1 MKVWMRGRLACT
13 RLLAARSTSSV
24 QQRARAATCAQGNS
38 RLTAST
44 AWKSPSLA
52 MGNPASRM
60 STPSSTSFR
69 AIFSF
74 SGTVMLQP
82 GDCSPSRR
90 VVSKMYTRSLTRA
103 LSRLDVRFSKFIIL
117 AVHISKCY
125 IGGGTHGT
133 PFPSGISRRRDGE
146 KLFPG
151 SGQIVAHAAGD
162 LAFLAAAGAGTGG
175 ETDRPFGEG
184 PDSDRRRAYGA
195 GVRAALPEPAP
206 GDGQLDRRTARQF
219 GGAADHRGQ
228 RIDHLIP
235 FEAHRALPRDVPED
249 QGSDPAESFEQAA
262 QRVTGRQPGDGSDQL
277 RSGR

>member
-1 MKVWMRGRLACT
+1 MKVWMRGRLACA

-24 QQRARAATCAQGNS
+24 QQRARAATWAQGNS

-69 AIFSF
+69 AMFSF

-103 LSRLDVRFSKFIIL
+103 LSLSCVRFSKFIIL
-117 AVHISKCY
+117 VVHISKCY
-125 IGGGTHGT
+125 IQRATYGTS
-133 PFPSGISRRRDGE
+133 FPASISRRRDRE
-146 KLFPG
+146 ELLPG
-151 SGQIVAHAAGD
+151 GGQIVAHAAGD
-162 LAFLAAAGAGTGG
+162 FAFLAAAGAGTGG
-175 ETDRPFGEG
+175 EAHRPVGQG
-184 PDSDRRRAYGA
+184 PDSDRRRAYRA

-228 RIDHLIP
+228 RIDHL
-235 FEAHRALPRDVPED
+235 LP
-249 QGSDPAESFEQAA
+249 
-262 QRVTGRQPGDGSDQL
+262 
-277 RSGR
+277 

>member
-1 MKVWMRGRLACT
+1 MKVWMRGRLACA
-13 RLLAARSTSSV
+13 RLLAARSTSRV
-24 QQRARAATCAQGNS
+24 QQRASAATCAQGNS

-103 LSRLDVRFSKFIIL
+103 LSPFGVRFSKFIIL
-117 AVHISKCY
+117 AVRISKCY
-125 IGGGTHGT
+125 IQSSHGSS
-133 PFPSGISRRRDGE
+133 FPSGLPHRRDGE
-146 KLFPG
+146 KLLPG
-151 SGQIVAHAAGD
+151 GGKTVAHAAGD
-162 LAFLAAAGAGTGG
+162 LALLAAAGAGTGRG
-175 ETDRPFGEG
+175 TDRPGG
-184 PDSDRRRAYGA
+184 GGTHPDRRRAFGA

-249 QGSDPAESFEQAA
+249 QGADPAESFEQAA